1 MAIAEQPRD
10 RGPATRMRGATAGSW
25 KPGQSGNPKGRP
37 KGAKTGRKSDV
48 LARTAKQRAELYVD
62 QAFELLSQA
71 VQDTESPMSA
81 RVSAANAILDRAYGK
96 APQDVNVR
104 GSVETHIIALLKA
117 IDNQPVSQVEGGPLE
132 VIEAPGNSSDSATP
146 HEGDSST

>member
-1 MAIAEQPRD
+1 MAVAEQPKPN
-10 RGPATRMRGATAGSW
+10 GQATRMRGGTAGSW

-62 QAFELLSQA
+62 EAFKLLSEA
-71 VQDTESPMSA
+71 VRDTESPMSA

-96 APQDVNVR
+96 AP
-104 GSVETHIIALLKA
+104 
-117 IDNQPVSQVEGGPLE
+117 
-132 VIEAPGNSSDSATP
+132 
-146 HEGDSST
+146 